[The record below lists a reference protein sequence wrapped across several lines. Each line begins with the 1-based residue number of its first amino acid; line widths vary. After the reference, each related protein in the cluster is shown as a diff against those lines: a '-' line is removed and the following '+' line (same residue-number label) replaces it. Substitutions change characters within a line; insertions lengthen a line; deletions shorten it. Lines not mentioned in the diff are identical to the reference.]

1 MVHPIGAT
9 CNERDDP
16 YTELSGNKQL
26 RTCPSAHYIG
36 KVDSLQ
42 RPLTHRQHQ
51 VLEFIRDRV
60 RETHCPPTVRE
71 ICEHFDI
78 RSTNG
83 VRVILEALEKK
94 GHLKR
99 SPRLSR
105 GLSVVAG
112 AEAPVAAAEAA
123 LPGQSGESTLD
134 EEEFLRI
141 PLLGR
146 VAAGQP
152 ILAIEQAEETLTIPR
167 ALVGA
172 KQAFALKVQGESMRE
187 IGILDGDIVFAQ
199 PQSTALPG
207 ETIVALVGD
216 EATVKDYFPERHR
229 IRLQPRNSS
238 MEPIW
243 ISSRSPDF
251 RIMGKVV
258 GVFRS
263 LR

>member
-1 MVHPIGAT
+1 MLIT
-9 CNERDDP
+9 
-16 YTELSGNKQL
+16 
-26 RTCPSAHYIG
+26 
-36 KVDSLQ
+36 VDTQQ
-42 RPLTHRQHQ
+42 RPMTHRQRQ

-60 RETHCPPTVRE
+60 RDTHCPPTVRE

-105 GLSVVAG
+105 GLTVVDSESNVQPDLPVSTSVR
-112 AEAPVAAAEAA
+112 EAIDE
-123 LPGQSGESTLD
+123 
-134 EEEFLRI
+134 EEEFLRV

-152 ILAIEQAEETLTIPR
+152 ILAVEDAEETFTIPR
-167 ALVGA
+167 NLLPS
-172 KQAFALKVQGESMRE
+172 KNAFALRVQGESMRE
-187 IGILDGDIVFAQ
+187 IGIMDGDIVFAQ
-199 PQSTALPG
+199 PQSSAQTG

-229 IRLQPRNSS
+229 IRLQPRNAT

-243 ISSRSPDF
+243 VSSRSPEF
-251 RIMGKVV
+251 RILGKVV

>member
-1 MVHPIGAT
+1 MLT
-9 CNERDDP
+9 D
-16 YTELSGNKQL
+16 
-26 RTCPSAHYIG
+26 
-36 KVDSLQ
+36 VDTQQ
-42 RPLTHRQHQ
+42 RPMTHRQRQ

-60 RETHCPPTVRE
+60 RDTHCPPTVRE

-105 GLSVVAG
+105 GLTVVESEANAQTDLPASTSVR
-112 AEAPVAAAEAA
+112 
-123 LPGQSGESTLD
+123 ESDDD
-134 EEEFLRI
+134 EEEFLRV

-152 ILAIEQAEETLTIPR
+152 ILAVEEAEETFTIPR
-167 ALVGA
+167 TLLPT
-172 KQAFALKVQGESMRE
+172 KNAFALRVQGESMRE
-187 IGILDGDIVFAQ
+187 IGIMDGDIVFAQ
-199 PQSTALPG
+199 PQSTAQSG
-207 ETIVALVGD
+207 ETVVALVGD

-229 IRLQPRNSS
+229 IRLQPRNAT

-243 ISSRSPDF
+243 ISSRSPEF
-251 RIMGKVV
+251 RILGKVV
-258 GVFRS
+258 GVFRTM
-263 LR
+263 R

>member
-1 MVHPIGAT
+1 MLV
-9 CNERDDP
+9 E
-16 YTELSGNKQL
+16 Q
-26 RTCPSAHYIG
+26 
-36 KVDSLQ
+36 SL
-42 RPLTHRQHQ
+42 RPLTHRQRQ
-51 VLEFIRDRV
+51 VLDFIRERV
-60 RETHCPPTVRE
+60 KETHCPPTVRE
-71 ICEHFDI
+71 ICDHFDI

-94 GHLKR
+94 GQLKR

-105 GLSVVAG
+105 GLSVV
-112 AEAPVAAAEAA
+112 EEPSSPQVESPSPSAASVLHASE
-123 LPGQSGESTLD
+123 D
-134 EEEFLRI
+134 EFFRV

-152 ILAIEQAEETLTIPR
+152 ILALENAEETLTVPR
-167 ALVGA
+167 SLLAVPN
-172 KQAFALKVQGESMRE
+172 AFALKVQGESMQE
-187 IGILDGDIVFAQ
+187 IGIMDGDIVFAR
-199 PQSTALPG
+199 PQSTANTG

-216 EATVKDYFPERHR
+216 EATVKDYYPERHR

-251 RIMGKVV
+251 RVLGKVV

-263 LR
+263 VR

>member
-1 MVHPIGAT
+1 M
-9 CNERDDP
+9 
-16 YTELSGNKQL
+16 
-26 RTCPSAHYIG
+26 
-36 KVDSLQ
+36 
-42 RPLTHRQHQ
+42 THRQRQ

-60 RETHCPPTVRE
+60 RDTHCPPTVRE

-105 GLSVVAG
+105 GLTVVESEANAQTDLPASTSVR
-112 AEAPVAAAEAA
+112 
-123 LPGQSGESTLD
+123 ESDDD
-134 EEEFLRI
+134 EEEFLRV

-152 ILAIEQAEETLTIPR
+152 ILAVEEAEETFTIPR
-167 ALVGA
+167 TLLPT
-172 KQAFALKVQGESMRE
+172 KNAFALRVQGESMRE
-187 IGILDGDIVFAQ
+187 IGIMDGDIVFAQ
-199 PQSTALPG
+199 PQSTAQSG
-207 ETIVALVGD
+207 ETVVALVGD

-229 IRLQPRNSS
+229 IRLQPRNAT

-243 ISSRSPDF
+243 ISSRSPEF
-251 RIMGKVV
+251 RILGKVV
-258 GVFRS
+258 GVFRTM
-263 LR
+263 R

>member
-1 MVHPIGAT
+1 MLIA
-9 CNERDDP
+9 
-16 YTELSGNKQL
+16 
-26 RTCPSAHYIG
+26 
-36 KVDSLQ
+36 VDTQQ
-42 RPLTHRQHQ
+42 RPMTHRQRQ

-60 RETHCPPTVRE
+60 RDTHCPPTVRE

-105 GLSVVAG
+105 GLTVVESEANAQTDLPASTSVR
-112 AEAPVAAAEAA
+112 
-123 LPGQSGESTLD
+123 ESDDD
-134 EEEFLRI
+134 EEEFLRV

-152 ILAIEQAEETLTIPR
+152 ILAVEEAEETFTIPR
-167 ALVGA
+167 TLLPT
-172 KQAFALKVQGESMRE
+172 KNAFALRVQGESMRE
-187 IGILDGDIVFAQ
+187 IGIMDGDIVFAQ
-199 PQSTALPG
+199 PQSTAQSG
-207 ETIVALVGD
+207 ETVVALVGD

-229 IRLQPRNSS
+229 IRLQPRNAT

-243 ISSRSPDF
+243 ISSRSPEF
-251 RIMGKVV
+251 RILGKVV
-258 GVFRS
+258 GVFRTM
-263 LR
+263 R

>member
-1 MVHPIGAT
+1 MNRITLHALAENVCA
-9 CNERDDP
+9 
-16 YTELSGNKQL
+16 
-26 RTCPSAHYIG
+26 SAHLDTIFSN
-36 KVDSLQ
+36 VEQSL
-42 RPLTHRQHQ
+42 RPLTHRQRQ
-51 VLEFIRDRV
+51 VLDFIRDKV
-60 RETHCPPTVRE
+60 RDTHCPPTVRE
-71 ICEHFDI
+71 ICDHFDI

-94 GHLKR
+94 GQLKR

-105 GLSVVAG
+105 GLSVVEDG
-112 AEAPVAAAEAA
+112 SHPS
-123 LPGQSGESTLD
+123 QESTVPAQNSVLHSS
-134 EEEFLRI
+134 EEEFFRI

-152 ILAIEQAEETLTIPR
+152 ILAVENAEETLTIPR
-167 ALVGA
+167 SLLSTPN
-172 KQAFALKVQGESMRE
+172 AFALKVQGESMQE
-187 IGILDGDIVFAQ
+187 IGIMDGDIVFAR
-199 PQSTALPG
+199 PQSTANNG

-216 EATVKDYFPERHR
+216 EATVKDYYPERHR

-251 RIMGKVV
+251 RILGKVV

-263 LR
+263 VR

>member
-1 MVHPIGAT
+1 MQMNSAT
-9 CNERDDP
+9 LLVL
-16 YTELSGNKQL
+16 TENI
-26 RTCPSAHYIG
+26 CPTAHMDTIFRF
-36 KVDSLQ
+36 VEQSL
-42 RPLTHRQHQ
+42 RPLTHRQRQ

-60 RETHCPPTVRE
+60 NETHCPPTVRE
-71 ICEHFDI
+71 ICDHFDI

-105 GLSVVAG
+105 GLTVVEDG
-112 AEAPVAAAEAA
+112 TPSTSAEASSSSSSSA
-123 LPGQSGESTLD
+123 LTASD
-134 EEEFLRI
+134 EEFFRI

-152 ILAIEQAEETLTIPR
+152 ILAVENAEETLTIPKS
-167 ALVGA
+167 LLSVPN
-172 KQAFALKVQGESMRE
+172 AFALKVQGESMQE
-187 IGILDGDIVFAQ
+187 IGIMDGDIVFAR
-199 PQSTALPG
+199 PQSTANNG

-216 EATVKDYFPERHR
+216 EATVKDYYPERHR
-229 IRLQPRNSS
+229 IRLQPRNAT

-251 RIMGKVV
+251 RILGKVV

-263 LR
+263 VR

>member
-1 MVHPIGAT
+1 M
-9 CNERDDP
+9 
-16 YTELSGNKQL
+16 
-26 RTCPSAHYIG
+26 
-36 KVDSLQ
+36 
-42 RPLTHRQHQ
+42 THRQRQ

-60 RETHCPPTVRE
+60 RDTHCPPTVRE

-105 GLSVVAG
+105 GLTVVESEANAQTDLPASTSVR
-112 AEAPVAAAEAA
+112 
-123 LPGQSGESTLD
+123 ESDDD
-134 EEEFLRI
+134 EEEFLRV

-152 ILAIEQAEETLTIPR
+152 ILAVEEAEETFTIPR
-167 ALVGA
+167 TLLPT
-172 KQAFALKVQGESMRE
+172 KTAFALRVQGESMRE
-187 IGILDGDIVFAQ
+187 IGIMDGDIVFAQ
-199 PQSTALPG
+199 PQSTAQSG
-207 ETIVALVGD
+207 ETVVALVGD

-229 IRLQPRNSS
+229 IRLQPRNAT

-243 ISSRSPDF
+243 ISSRSPEF
-251 RIMGKVV
+251 RILGKVV
-258 GVFRS
+258 GVFRTM
-263 LR
+263 R

>member
-1 MVHPIGAT
+1 MIAQHILLNFFSLNNCAP
-9 CNERDDP
+9 
-16 YTELSGNKQL
+16 
-26 RTCPSAHYIG
+26 AHLGTILAF
-36 KVDSLQ
+36 VDTQQ
-42 RPLTHRQHQ
+42 RPLTHRQRQ

-60 RETHCPPTVRE
+60 RDTHCPPTVRE

-105 GLSVVAG
+105 GLSVVES
-112 AEAPVAAAEAA
+112 EANAQTE
-123 LPGQSGESTLD
+123 LPASSSVRESD
-134 EEEFLRI
+134 SEEEEEFLRV

-152 ILAIEQAEETLTIPR
+152 ILAIEQAEETFTIPR
-167 ALVGA
+167 TLLPT
-172 KQAFALKVQGESMRE
+172 KHAFALRVQGESMRE
-187 IGILDGDIVFAQ
+187 IGIMDGDIVFAQ
-199 PQSTALPG
+199 PQSTAQTG
-207 ETIVALVGD
+207 ETVVALVGD

-229 IRLQPRNSS
+229 IRLQPRNAT

-243 ISSRSPDF
+243 ISSRSPEF
-251 RIMGKVV
+251 RILGKVV
-258 GVFRS
+258 GVFRTMH
-263 LR
+263 